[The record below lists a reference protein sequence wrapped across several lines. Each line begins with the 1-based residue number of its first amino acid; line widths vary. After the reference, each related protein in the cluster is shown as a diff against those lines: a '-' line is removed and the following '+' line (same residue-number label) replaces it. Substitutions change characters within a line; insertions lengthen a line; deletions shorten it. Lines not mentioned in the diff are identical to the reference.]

1 MQKSRLFQI
10 HTANV
15 WTAKIKGFISKA
27 LKNCIKYKTF
37 VSYELMTSS
46 KKGNQSSIQ
55 VREVKVDYV
64 LEL

>member
-15 WTAKIKGFISKA
+15 WTAKIKGFTSKA

-37 VSYELMTSS
+37 VSHELMTSS
-46 KKGNQSSIQ
+46 KKSSQSSIQ
-55 VREVKVDYV
+55 VREIKVEHV
-64 LEL
+64 I